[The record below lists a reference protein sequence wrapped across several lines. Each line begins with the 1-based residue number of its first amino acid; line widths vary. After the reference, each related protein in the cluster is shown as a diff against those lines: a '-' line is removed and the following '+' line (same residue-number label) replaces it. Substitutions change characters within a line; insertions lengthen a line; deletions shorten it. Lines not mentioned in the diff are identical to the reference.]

1 MIWFIKPRFW
11 NSHSSLHH
19 YWNTWRDHGFIWKKE
34 GQKNTATEAQ
44 PPAPT
49 EATPAETS
57 APAPVPTEKGGDM
70 FR

>member
-1 MIWFIKPRFW
+1 M
-11 NSHSSLHH
+11 
-19 YWNTWRDHGFIWKKE
+19 GFFGRKKDK
-34 GQKNTATEAQ
+34 KNTATEAQ